1 MIFIDLSMD
10 EFVREFSDYGRED
23 NFSYYGLKALYE
35 YLSDISEVVPLELDV
50 IAICC
55 EWSEYSLEDA
65 VSAYSYLIEEKDID
79 TMDEMVDILNEHT
92 TVLRTDCQDTI
103 VVAEF

>member
-1 MIFIDLSMD
+1 MIFINLSMD
-10 EFVREFSDYGRED
+10 EFVREFSEYGRED

-35 YLSDISEVVPLELDV
+35 YLSDISEEVPYELDV

-55 EWSEYSLEDA
+55 EY
-65 VSAYSYLIEEKDID
+65 SAYSYLIEEKDID
-79 TMDEMVDILNEHT
+79 NMDEMVDILSDHT
-92 TVLRTDCQDTI
+92 TVLRTDRQDTI

>member
-1 MIFIDLSMD
+1 MIFSNLSMD
-10 EFVREFSDYGRED
+10 DFVREFSEYGRED

-35 YLSDISEVVPLELDV
+35 YLSDISEEVPYELDV

-55 EWSEYSLEDA
+55 EYSEYSLEDA
-65 VSAYSYLIEEKDID
+65 VSTYSYLIEEKDID
-79 TMDEMVDILNEHT
+79 NMDEMVDILSDHT
-92 TVLRTDCQDTI
+92 TVLRTDRQDTI

>member
-1 MIFIDLSMD
+1 MIFTRLSVD
-10 EFVREFSDYGRED
+10 DFVREFSEHGRED

-35 YLSDISEVVPLELDV
+35 YLSDISEEVPYELDV

-55 EWSEYSLEDA
+55 EYSEYSLEDA
-65 VSAYSYLIEEKDID
+65 VSTYSYLIEEKDID
-79 TMDEMVDILNEHT
+79 NMDEMVDILNDHT
-92 TVLRTDCQDTI
+92 TVLRTDRQDTI